1 MLTRTNFFFGEMEDA
16 ALWFSVLEFNP
27 FLKAVWVYLK
37 FIDFEDFCFSVL
49 IPCLP
54 EPNTPSNWPDLSQ
67 LWEFIN
73 FIQATRMTGLLV
85 ISFIWRPIYT
95 SWNAEWPH
103 TGCVY
108 QSFGRQGVKWFLV
121 ISVNCKTLGLNKL
134 FKGLFRFPHLIL
146 LPVFFS
152 LFPVFSALVRL
163 YSFSFGEVWKPITL
177 TQGLK
182 IIPSCPGKSC
192 CI

>member
-1 MLTRTNFFFGEMEDA
+1 MEDA

-27 FLKAVWVYLK
+27 FSKAVWVYLK
-37 FIDFEDFCFSVL
+37 FTGIDSQIHPATGQTF
-49 IPCLP
+49 
-54 EPNTPSNWPDLSQ
+54 LSDGSS
-67 LWEFIN
+67 FIK
-73 FIQATRMTGLLV
+73 ATRTTGLLV
-85 ISFIWRPIYT
+85 ISFIWRPIYS

-108 QSFGRQGVKWFLV
+108 QSFGTQGVKWFLV

-152 LFPVFSALVRL
+152 LFPVFSALVSL

-182 IIPSCPGKSC
+182 IVPSCPGKSC